1 MACLLSRVTEFPLKA
16 ASAKLKNKGT
26 KRLKGQGVLGLSCE
40 GGGSG
45 TSACDPQA
53 SVEKWTSQCGLH
65 PQAPIKVQKKSKTSK
80 TDAKVEKSK
89 AGKKAEGPQ
98 QRKPQGEVL
107 THPTLGRL
115 WRTTGA
121 RKSYLLFE
129 SMGIKRLL
137 LNYEGPNHKD

>member
-1 MACLLSRVTEFPLKA
+1 MER
-16 ASAKLKNKGT
+16 
-26 KRLKGQGVLGLSCE
+26 
-40 GGGSG
+40 
-45 TSACDPQA
+45 
-53 SVEKWTSQCGLH
+53 WTSQRGLG
-65 PQAPIKVQKKSKTSK
+65 PQAPIKVQKKSKNSK
-80 TDAKVEKSK
+80 TDAKVDKSK
-89 AGKKAEGPQ
+89 AGKKEEGPQ

-137 LNYEGPNHKD
+137 LNYEGPIHQD